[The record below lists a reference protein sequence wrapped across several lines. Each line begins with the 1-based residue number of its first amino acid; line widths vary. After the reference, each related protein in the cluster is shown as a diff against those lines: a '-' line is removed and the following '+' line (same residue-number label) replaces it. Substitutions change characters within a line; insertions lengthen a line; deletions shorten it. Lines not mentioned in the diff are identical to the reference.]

1 MDYTVLEKSAL
12 FSGIP
17 IKELCND
24 LNTVPHHIQ
33 RYDKGETIFH
43 LMENA
48 SRIGIV
54 LEGNVQAQKPFPNGS
69 QINVSVRKAGELIG
83 AAAAFSRSQ
92 KYPCDVVALESATIL
107 FFQREDISATILF
120 FQREDILL
128 LLQKDLRIMKNFI
141 SELATASFMLQQ
153 RLELMSYSGIAQKAA
168 FYLLIQARQS
178 GKNVIK
184 IPGSVSN
191 WAMVMNVSRSSLHR
205 ELKKLE
211 ADGLIA
217 YAPPVIEIHDFDAL
231 QNVLSK

>member
-17 IKELCND
+17 TKELCND

-92 KYPCDVVALESATIL
+92 KYPCDVVAL
-107 FFQREDISATILF
+107 DSATILF

-128 LLQKDLRIMKNFI
+128 LLQKDLRIMKNFMT
-141 SELATASFMLQQ
+141 ELATASFMLQQ
-153 RLELMSYSGIAQKAA
+153 RLELLSYNGIAQKAA
-168 FYLLIQARQS
+168 FYLLIQARPS
-178 GKNVIK
+178 GTNVIR

-211 ADGLIA
+211 ADGLIS
-217 YAPPVIEIHDFDAL
+217 YAPPVIEILDFDAL

>member
-1 MDYTVLEKSAL
+1 MDYTVLEQSAL

-17 IKELCND
+17 TKELCND

-48 SRIGIV
+48 NRIGII
-54 LEGNVQAQKPFPNGS
+54 LEGNAQVQKPFPNGS

-83 AAAAFSRSQ
+83 PAAVFSKSQ
-92 KYPCDVVALESATIL
+92 KYPCDVVAL
-107 FFQREDISATILF
+107 DSATILF

-211 ADGLIA
+211 ADKLIA
-217 YAPPVIEIHDFDAL
+217 YTPPVIEIHDFDAL

>member
-1 MDYTVLEKSAL
+1 MDYTVLENSAL

-17 IKELCND
+17 TKELCND

-33 RYDKGETIFH
+33 HYDKGETVFH
-43 LMENA
+43 LMEDAN
-48 SRIGIV
+48 RIGFI
-54 LEGNVQAQKPFPNGS
+54 LEGIVQVQKLFPNGS
-69 QINVSVRKAGELIG
+69 QINVSVRRAGELIG
-83 AAAAFSRSQ
+83 PAAVFSKSQ
-92 KYPCDVVALESATIL
+92 KYPCDVVALE
-107 FFQREDISATILF
+107 SATILF

-128 LLQKDLRIMKNFI
+128 LLQKDLRIMKNFMT
-141 SELATASFMLQQ
+141 ELATASFMLQQ
-153 RLELMSYSGIAQKAA
+153 RLELLSYNGIAQKAA

-211 ADGLIA
+211 ADGLIS
-217 YAPPVIEIHDFDAL
+217 YAPPVIEILDFDAL

>member
-17 IKELCND
+17 TKELCND

-92 KYPCDVVALESATIL
+92 KYPCDVVALESATIM
-107 FFQREDISATILF
+107 FFL
-120 FQREDILL
+120 REDILL
-128 LLQKDLRIMKNFI
+128 LLQKDLRIMKNFMT
-141 SELATASFMLQQ
+141 ELATASYMLQQ

-178 GKNVIK
+178 GKNEIE
-184 IPGSVSN
+184 IPGSVLN

-217 YAPPVIEIHDFDAL
+217 YAPPVIEIHDFEAL

>member
-1 MDYTVLEKSAL
+1 MDYTVLENSAL

-17 IKELCND
+17 TKELCND

-33 RYDKGETIFH
+33 RYDKGDTIFH

-107 FFQREDISATILF
+107 FFL
-120 FQREDILL
+120 REDILL
-128 LLQKDLRIMKNFI
+128 LLQKDLRIMKNFMT
-141 SELATASFMLQQ
+141 ELATASYMLQQ

-211 ADGLIA
+211 ADGLIS
-217 YAPPVIEIHDFDAL
+217 YAPPVIAIHDFAAL

>member
-1 MDYTVLEKSAL
+1 MDYTVLENSAL

-17 IKELCND
+17 TKELCND

-92 KYPCDVVALESATIL
+92 KYPCDVVALESATIM
-107 FFQREDISATILF
+107 FFL
-120 FQREDILL
+120 REDILL

-141 SELATASFMLQQ
+141 SELATASYMLQQ
-153 RLELMSYSGIAQKAA
+153 RLELMSYSGIVQKAA

-191 WAMVMNVSRSSLHR
+191 WAMIMNVSRSSLHR

-211 ADGLIA
+211 ADGLIS
-217 YAPPVIEIHDFDAL
+217 YDPPVIEIHDFDAL

>member
-1 MDYTVLEKSAL
+1 MDYTVLENSAL

-17 IKELCND
+17 TKELCND

-48 SRIGIV
+48 NRIGII
-54 LEGNVQAQKPFPNGS
+54 LEGNAQVQKPFPNGS

-83 AAAAFSRSQ
+83 PAAVFSKSQ
-92 KYPCDVVALESATIL
+92 KYPCDVVAL
-107 FFQREDISATILF
+107 DSATILF

-153 RLELMSYSGIAQKAA
+153 RLELLSYNGIAQKAA

-211 ADGLIA
+211 ADGLIS
-217 YAPPVIEIHDFDAL
+217 YAPPVIEILDFDAL

>member
-17 IKELCND
+17 TKELCND

-107 FFQREDISATILF
+107 FFQREDI
-120 FQREDILL
+120 LL

-141 SELATASFMLQQ
+141 SELAITEGFADHEKFHFRACYRKLYAPAASRVAVLQWNCAKGRILSSDPGTAVRQKRDQDSRFGLKLGNDHERFQVVP
-153 RLELMSYSGIAQKAA
+153 SSGAQKA
-168 FYLLIQARQS
+168 
-178 GKNVIK
+178 
-184 IPGSVSN
+184 
-191 WAMVMNVSRSSLHR
+191 
-205 ELKKLE
+205 
-211 ADGLIA
+211 
-217 YAPPVIEIHDFDAL
+217 
-231 QNVLSK
+231 

>member
-1 MDYTVLEKSAL
+1 MDYTVLENSAL

-17 IKELCND
+17 TKELCND

-48 SRIGIV
+48 NRIGII
-54 LEGNVQAQKPFPNGS
+54 LEGNAQVQKPFPNGS

-83 AAAAFSRSQ
+83 PAAVFSKSQ
-92 KYPCDVVALESATIL
+92 KYPCDVVAL
-107 FFQREDISATILF
+107 DSATILF

-153 RLELMSYSGIAQKAA
+153 RLELLSYNGIAQKAA

-191 WAMVMNVSRSSLHR
+191 WAMIMNVSRSSLHR
-205 ELKKLE
+205 ELKKLA